1 MANPQFVNPASS
13 NLTPESMFEQKVKA
27 GRDGIQ
33 QEFQREWDTINQ
45 QAKINRFS
53 PQKHQQLL
61 ATAQT
66 KAADRA
72 AKFDQGYQA
81 QLSNFKNLEQLQNQG
96 VITNATEAKWRMVLG
111 PEAEKLMSVTQSGS
125 SMKQYSELDIY
136 RNKLESNAKQF
147 RVQPS
152 GKIPSWWKPR
162 RWEETAPEELEIF
175 DPSKLAYDA
184 KGNVKEGSTAGAWRK
199 AKLDEIQAYGLIK
212 EELGRV
218 TEEQNMLLRP
228 NTSSLMN
235 TAVKSPRIGG
245 SIKDQTKMLLNQREG
260 NAQQQTDND
269 PLGLR

>member
-13 NLTPESMFEQKVKA
+13 NLTPESMFEQKVKS
-27 GRDGIQ
+27 GRTGM
-33 QEFQREWDTINQ
+33 QREYENEWKNAHQ
-45 QAKINRFS
+45 RAAVNRMD
-53 PQKHQQLL
+53 PNKYTQMMDEIDNNYKL
-61 ATAQT
+61 
-66 KAADRA
+66 KM

>member
-1 MANPQFVNPASS
+1 MAQRGTGTITVDGKTKSFGSPATMPTMAQSIENPEEARMKKFYTEQYNIEAQNFAKQKMSQTDFDKGIG
-13 NLTPESMFEQKVKA
+13 NL
-27 GRDGIQ
+27 
-33 QEFQREWDTINQ
+33 
-45 QAKINRFS
+45 
-53 PQKHQQLL
+53 
-61 ATAQT
+61 QT
-66 KAADRA
+66 KYKLAYNKAKMQADRPDPA
-72 AKFDQGYQA
+72 Y
-81 QLSNFKNLEQLQNQG
+81 
-96 VITNATEAKWRMVLG
+96 
-111 PEAEKLMSVTQSGS
+111 
-125 SMKQYSELDIY
+125 KQYSELDIY

-184 KGNVKEGSTAGAWRK
+184 KGNVKEGSVQGAWRK

-228 NTSSLMN
+228 KTSSLMN

-245 SIKDQTKMLLNQREG
+245 SIKDQTKALIEQRQG